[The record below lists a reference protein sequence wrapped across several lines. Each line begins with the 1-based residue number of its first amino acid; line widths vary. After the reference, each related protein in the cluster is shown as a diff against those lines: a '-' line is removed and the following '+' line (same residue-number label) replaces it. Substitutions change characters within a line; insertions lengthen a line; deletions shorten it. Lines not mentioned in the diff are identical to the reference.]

1 MIREGKKS
9 LESINEA
16 IFHFAKIWNT
26 KHPSQ
31 TQTPIF
37 RSNIGGT
44 IFFDVEEYKPYRVA
58 NVYEETETYI
68 IYNVTPVHTGLA
80 KRLSAKVILRYES
93 SFEEIADIA
102 NEVKDKIKYADV
114 YQNALSESRHR
125 GKPANIIWCYFG
137 YSEDDIIDSNYI
149 CHTTWVDNTQDKK
162 WWYRENKNS
171 RVVNNVYLE
180 TNPSY
185 EMINQLLHNKVVSRE
200 NLIEETHLITEK
212 LVNAAQSFIKLYREY
227 RNGVLSESELI
238 DAVEPLNR
246 EITCLFLEQ
255 SDLPYPPKELHE
267 WANAHTQLAGT
278 IQDFSL
284 YYDRKNLNTWTT
296 ENRIYLMDSSIKR
309 YETDLEALRTLEK
322 HINRK
327 TSDASGHM
335 AATPGHLL
343 YYSFGEIETS
353 GCHSRHPS
361 CVPAWKGSAGPASA
375 SPRSISGK
383 AAVILPIVLR
393 RSALWYIQIRFS
405 SSTVKYIFIPPIPF
419 FFGSGRR
426 LFRAGGLFAVGE
438 LLADRGRGLRIDT
451 SRRSSFPIMAY
462 TPCRSFIPVKHRI
475 YRAAWQRAGHYLG
488 GGQRVKVR

>member
-1 MIREGKKS
+1 MRKIGSPLLSFLLCS
-9 LESINEA
+9 LC
-16 IFHFAKIWNT
+16 
-26 KHPSQ
+26 
-31 TQTPIF
+31 TPLQ
-37 RSNIGGT
+37 
-44 IFFDVEEYKPYRVA
+44 A
-58 NVYEETETYI
+58 YI
-68 IYNVTPVHTGLA
+68 IYNVAPVHTGLA

-102 NEVKDKIKYADV
+102 NEVKNKIKYADV
-114 YQNALSESRHR
+114 YQNALSESRYR

-227 RNGVLSESELI
+227 RNGVLSENELI

-267 WANAHTQLAGT
+267 WANAYTQLAGT

-322 HINRK
+322 
-327 TSDASGHM
+327 
-335 AATPGHLL
+335 
-343 YYSFGEIETS
+343 
-353 GCHSRHPS
+353 
-361 CVPAWKGSAGPASA
+361 
-375 SPRSISGK
+375 
-383 AAVILPIVLR
+383 
-393 RSALWYIQIRFS
+393 
-405 SSTVKYIFIPPIPF
+405 
-419 FFGSGRR
+419 
-426 LFRAGGLFAVGE
+426 
-438 LLADRGRGLRIDT
+438 
-451 SRRSSFPIMAY
+451 
-462 TPCRSFIPVKHRI
+462 I
-475 YRAAWQRAGHYLG
+475 YR
-488 GGQRVKVR
+488 

>member
-1 MIREGKKS
+1 MSGIV
-9 LESINEA
+9 I
-16 IFHFAKIWNT
+16 
-26 KHPSQ
+26 P
-31 TQTPIF
+31 
-37 RSNIGGT
+37 
-44 IFFDVEEYKPYRVA
+44 
-58 NVYEETETYI
+58 
-68 IYNVTPVHTGLA
+68 YNVTPVHTGLA

-102 NEVKDKIKYADV
+102 NEVKNKIKYADV

-322 HINRK
+322 TYK
-327 TSDASGHM
+327 
-335 AATPGHLL
+335 
-343 YYSFGEIETS
+343 
-353 GCHSRHPS
+353 
-361 CVPAWKGSAGPASA
+361 
-375 SPRSISGK
+375 
-383 AAVILPIVLR
+383 
-393 RSALWYIQIRFS
+393 
-405 SSTVKYIFIPPIPF
+405 
-419 FFGSGRR
+419 
-426 LFRAGGLFAVGE
+426 
-438 LLADRGRGLRIDT
+438 
-451 SRRSSFPIMAY
+451 
-462 TPCRSFIPVKHRI
+462 
-475 YRAAWQRAGHYLG
+475 
-488 GGQRVKVR
+488 